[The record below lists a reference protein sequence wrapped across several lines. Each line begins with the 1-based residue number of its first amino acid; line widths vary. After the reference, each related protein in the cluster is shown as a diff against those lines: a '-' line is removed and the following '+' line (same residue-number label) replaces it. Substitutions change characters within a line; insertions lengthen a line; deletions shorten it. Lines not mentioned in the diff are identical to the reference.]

1 MNILH
6 LDEQLGWRGGEQ
18 QASWLMAGLVDAGHE
33 VTLCGRPSG
42 RFVQAEHAGRAIARE
57 TAAYRNE
64 ADVATAW
71 RVARIVKKKRI
82 DILHAHTSHAHT
94 MACLARLFARRGKVV
109 VSRRVSFVPR
119 NGRVNRWK
127 YSLPDMFLCVSGNVD
142 EVLAE
147 YGIPEQQRRVV
158 YSAVDAA
165 RLDVAPASRASLGV
179 PEDAPLFVS
188 AGALVGHKDHETLV
202 NAMAHVVAQEPEARL
217 VIAGEGELRSRIE
230 SLIEELGLAARV
242 RLLGHRDDAPAVIHA
257 ADVYVSSSWSEGL
270 GTSVLE
276 GLACGVPVVATV
288 AGGIPE
294 MIRNGETGYLV
305 PNRDPNALANA
316 LLEAIND
323 MDAARTM
330 AARGP
335 GFVAENFSVERMVA
349 DTTKV
354 YEELLG
360 T

>member
-1 MNILH
+1 MNVLH
-6 LDEQLGWRGGEQ
+6 LDEQIGWRGGEQ
-18 QASWLMAGLVDAGHE
+18 QASWLMAGLVDRGHR
-33 VTLCGRPSG
+33 VALCGKAGG
-42 RFVQAEHAGRAIARE
+42 RFVQAEHAGRPVARE

-64 ADVATAW
+64 ADLATAW
-71 RVARIVKKKRI
+71 RLARIVARQCV

-94 MACLARLFARRGKVV
+94 MACLARMFARRGKVV

-119 NGRVNRWK
+119 SGHINRWK
-127 YSLPDMFLCVSGNVD
+127 YSLPDMFLCVSGKVD

-147 YGIPEQQRRVV
+147 YGIPEGQRRVV

-165 RLDVAPASRASLGV
+165 RLDVPAVSRESLGI
-179 PEDAPLFVS
+179 PGEAPLLVS

-202 NAMAHVVAQEPEARL
+202 KAMARVVAEKPEAML
-217 VIAGEGELRSRIE
+217 AIAGEGKLRPRVE
-230 SLIEELGLAARV
+230 SLVQELSLTNSV
-242 RLLGHRDDAPAVIHA
+242 RLLGHRDDAPAVIRA
-257 ADVYVSSSWSEGL
+257 ADIYVSSSWSEGL

-305 PNRDPNALANA
+305 PNRDSGALAAA
-316 LLEAIND
+316 LLEALND
-323 MDAARTM
+323 KDGARKM
-330 AARGP
+330 AVRGP

-349 DTTKV
+349 DTIGA
-354 YEELLG
+354 YEELLEA
-360 T
+360 